1 MSEHVLE
8 HGTSRTGRWLRE
20 RRLRI
25 AFWVAVVEGIL
36 VVVHA
41 IPRWPALIVAAAGI
55 LVYFAWG
62 RESDSDTVHQ
72 ATWTLAASQ
81 ALMILV
87 PILVIVIGTFALIAV
102 GILAVVALFL
112 LFTERR

>member
-1 MSEHVLE
+1 VRVVL
-8 HGTSRTGRWLRE
+8 
-20 RRLRI
+20 
-25 AFWVAVVEGIL
+25 AL
-36 VVVHA
+36 VV
-41 IPRWPALIVAAAGI
+41 AAVGI

-62 RESDSDTVHQ
+62 RESRSDTVRQ

-102 GILAVVALFL
+102 GVLAVVALFL